1 MFLLLLVILD
11 TLLIEVISLEIKK
24 NVVFGASGVVGSN
37 LVNLLKQKK
46 LPYLAVYRKEATKRE
61 KNKDILEVFDID
73 KKDIAGE
80 NVFCCI
86 GSSLKKEGSKEK
98 FIEVELDLVVKLAEF
113 CFTCG
118 CESFNMISCVNADS
132 GSKIFYAKVKGDL
145 EKKLLAIGFKKLNIV
160 RPSLLDGKRE
170 EFRLLEKLG
179 LIVFKPLGFLFVGP
193 LLQFKPIDVM
203 LVAKCMLHLALF
215 GKNKVNILENK
226 EMHRMDKILK

>member
-1 MFLLLLVILD
+1 M
-11 TLLIEVISLEIKK
+11 EVKK

-37 LVNLLKQKK
+37 LVTLLKQKK
-46 LPYLAVYRKEATKRE
+46 LEYLAVYRKEDTTGE
-61 KNKDILEVFDID
+61 KNKDILDVFDID
-73 KKDIAGE
+73 KKDIAGA

-86 GSSLKKEGSKEK
+86 GSSLKKAGSKEK
-98 FIEVELDLVVKLAEF
+98 FIEVELDLVVNLAEF

-118 CESFNMISCVNADS
+118 CESFNIISSVNADS

-179 LIVFKPLGFLFVGP
+179 LIVFKPVGFLFVGP
-193 LLQFKPIDVM
+193 FLQFKPIDVM

-215 GKNKVNILENK
+215 GENKVNILENK
-226 EMHRMDKILK
+226 DMHRMEDKSKA